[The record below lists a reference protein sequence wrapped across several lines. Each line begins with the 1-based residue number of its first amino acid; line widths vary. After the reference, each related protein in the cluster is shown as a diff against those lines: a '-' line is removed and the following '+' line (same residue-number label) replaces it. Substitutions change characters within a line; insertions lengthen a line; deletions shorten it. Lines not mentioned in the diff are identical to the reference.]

1 MLVYLLSKEYI
12 CLWGRVSKTTERL
25 RPFRSL
31 QVQGATRTAAEA
43 YWKYVEAEDRRSNAA
58 DEGLLTAVLQ
68 FPIGG
73 S

>member
-1 MLVYLLSKEYI
+1 
-12 CLWGRVSKTTERL
+12 VSKTTERL